1 MSWSAGDRKGAM
13 SGRRR
18 WATRPATGRM
28 VDHPT
33 VVAAARIWSSDRTPR
48 LVERSGTPIVSYCR
62 TRVYLD
68 RDAWEMLP
76 DDGVLLMRVQPTEGP
91 RFVLALTAD
100 ELDKVFGEVR
110 ATASWRD
117 ARCYDFPSEPP
128 AARAFVVN
136 VDGVTGLPGGSG
148 SNAPPPA
155 AIRTI
160 HPRASPGVRPSAP
173 VAVAAVRKEPSGSFE
188 EWAATWY
195 ERLGARPESPDYLH
209 AVAAWRTTWRPER
222 VRVVLLAE
230 SHVGEHPGDSRIGV
244 TSLYWVGRSLPD
256 RYVRLIYCLG
266 YGESSICS
274 RPPESNGGTPQFWN
288 IFGQV
293 ALGQSPPRKA
303 ESSLAHRLRW
313 KVRVLEEL
321 RHRGIWLQDASPLGV
336 YLGRG
341 QRLDH
346 RHYVKL
352 LREGYQ
358 RYVWPSFAADAPEQV
373 WVIGKG
379 VSAALAGLP
388 GIDPG
393 RFITQPQD
401 RNRAQHLEGLEHL
414 RLAAQ

>member
-117 ARCYDFPSEPP
+117 ARCYHFPSEPP

-148 SNAPPPA
+148 SNAP
-155 AIRTI
+155 
-160 HPRASPGVRPSAP
+160 RASCCDSDDPSPCLSRRSSLGAGGGRRS
-173 VAVAAVRKEPSGSFE
+173 AERAVR
-188 EWAATWY
+188 
-195 ERLGARPESPDYLH
+195 
-209 AVAAWRTTWRPER
+209 
-222 VRVVLLAE
+222 LL
-230 SHVGEHPGDSRIGV
+230 
-244 TSLYWVGRSLPD
+244 
-256 RYVRLIYCLG
+256 
-266 YGESSICS
+266 
-274 RPPESNGGTPQFWN
+274 
-288 IFGQV
+288 
-293 ALGQSPPRKA
+293 
-303 ESSLAHRLRW
+303 
-313 KVRVLEEL
+313 
-321 RHRGIWLQDASPLGV
+321 
-336 YLGRG
+336 
-341 QRLDH
+341 
-346 RHYVKL
+346 
-352 LREGYQ
+352 
-358 RYVWPSFAADAPEQV
+358 
-373 WVIGKG
+373 
-379 VSAALAGLP
+379 
-388 GIDPG
+388 
-393 RFITQPQD
+393 
-401 RNRAQHLEGLEHL
+401 
-414 RLAAQ
+414 